1 MRRARL
7 QRGYSR
13 TKESVAFIGASGS
26 GTKDE
31 RPETSTERQML
42 RSDSAFG
49 ILLLNVSILGVFP
62 LPCEPGKLGEPLGF
76 RIARSRAD
84 DSPDVFFVVDQRPD

>member
-1 MRRARL
+1 MAGQDGRWAARDL
-7 QRGYSR
+7 DQ
-13 TKESVAFIGASGS
+13 T
-26 GTKDE
+26 T
-31 RPETSTERQML
+31 ML
-42 RSDSAFG
+42 GGDPAFG